1 MKPLKNLIILKLL
14 TSFGWLFDILGVS
27 FHTQMEWRLK
37 RRRHPDN
44 LRNVD
49 RYTRAGHGG
58 RYIMCPNCHAEAL
71 VYHFSWAA
79 ITCCTCKK
87 SIRKK
92 DWLVIDWKFT

>member
-14 TSFGWLFDILGVS
+14 INFGWLFDILGVS